1 MTLPT
6 FSGLELTFEI
16 ISIVE
21 SSKLT
26 NSLIEICQEF
36 RCGVKDVPAGGSI
49 DHQQVSGQLTELRGV
64 LEELLNAA
72 PTDDS
77 QSLGLS
83 AEALNGQLARC
94 RDELREMEAPL
105 KQGSGMKRIKGPTSS
120 NSPTVLNDL
129 APITTDLRNSMA
141 VLR

>member
-1 MTLPT
+1 MSLAT

-21 SSKLT
+21 NSKLT

-36 RCGVKDVPAGGSI
+36 CCGVKDVLADDYI
-49 DHQQVSGQLTELRGV
+49 DHRQVSDQLTELRGV

-72 PTDDS
+72 TTDDS
-77 QSLGLS
+77 QSLGLL
-83 AEALNGQLARC
+83 AANGQLARC
-94 RDELREMEAPL
+94 RDELRKMEAPL

-129 APITTDLRNSMA
+129 APITADLRKLMA
-141 VLR
+141 IRR

>member
-1 MTLPT
+1 MSLAT

-21 SSKLT
+21 NSKLT
-26 NSLIEICQEF
+26 NSLIEICQEIC
-36 RCGVKDVPAGGSI
+36 CGVKDVLADDYI
-49 DHQQVSGQLTELRGV
+49 DHRQVSDQLTELRGV

-72 PTDDS
+72 TTDDS
-77 QSLGLS
+77 QVLGLS
-83 AEALNGQLARC
+83 AVNGQLARC
-94 RDELREMEAPL
+94 RDELRKMEAPL

-129 APITTDLRNSMA
+129 APIIADLRKLMA
-141 VLR
+141 IRR

>member
-1 MTLPT
+1 MSLPT

-36 RCGVKDVPAGGSI
+36 RWGVKDVPAGGSI
-49 DHQQVSGQLTELRGV
+49 DHQQVSDQLTELRGV

-83 AEALNGQLARC
+83 AEALNGQLVRC
-94 RDELREMEAPL
+94 RDELRKMEAPL